1 MKRQRRREERAEG
14 FLVSSSSSLQ
24 SSDCNVEPP
33 KKRARCVSPEGSDDE
48 SVSTVFKK
56 DFLGIL
62 AATFTENVDYCS
74 NPFEPVPI
82 REDFSSSSA
91 SLMLDVVSADE
102 YEPLVADLGPFSLP
116 FHEVDLGFVS
126 L

>member
-48 SVSTVFKK
+48 SGSTVFKK

-62 AATFTENVDYCS
+62 TAAFMENVDYCS

-91 SLMLDVVSADE
+91 SLMLDASADE
-102 YEPLVADLGPFSLP
+102 YERLVADLGPFSLP